1 VTVEGVRV
9 ADIYQLIY
17 SSRPFGFD
25 EAMLNGILVKARRNN
40 ARDGITGAL
49 VCRHDLFLQLL
60 EGNREAV
67 EGVFARIRDDDR
79 HADVTQ
85 HYGGVS
91 AERMFPDWA
100 MRDDPARS
108 WMWSPAQVAGG
119 AVARA
124 SRDELLGV
132 FARLAAEP
140 A

>member
-1 VTVEGVRV
+1 MTE
-9 ADIYQLIY
+9 IYQLIY

-25 EAMLNGILVKARRNN
+25 EAMLNSILVKARRNN
-40 ARDGITGAL
+40 TRDGITGAL
-49 VCRHDLFLQLL
+49 VCRHDVFLQLL
-60 EGNREAV
+60 EGDREAV
-67 EGVFARIRDDDR
+67 ENAYARIGADDR

-85 HYGGVS
+85 HHGAAA
-91 AERMFPDWA
+91 AERMFPEWA

-108 WMWSPAQVAGG
+108 WMWSPQQIADG
-119 AVARA
+119 AIAKA